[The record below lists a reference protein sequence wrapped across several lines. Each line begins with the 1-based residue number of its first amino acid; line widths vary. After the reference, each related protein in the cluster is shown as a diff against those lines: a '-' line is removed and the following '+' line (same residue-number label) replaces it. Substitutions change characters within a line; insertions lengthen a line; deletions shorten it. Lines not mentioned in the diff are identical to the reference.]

1 MNEVGR
7 AMTDLSS
14 GCALAGAWCDDDCA
28 TTAIMEA
35 ISFVTP
41 ILETFCV
48 TTVARALSSEPL
60 GAELAEQCRTF
71 AREEAGHSR
80 IHRRF
85 NASLEAYLHRPP
97 PGLQAVQWLLDDA
110 KHRLSLA
117 NRLLLVAAIEHC
129 AAVLSKVYLQW
140 VRERPFR
147 IPFVKDLFVQHAREE
162 LAHRA
167 VAFDLSASIRRN
179 GGAGRALALSVVVLA
194 GLAYLTGAAA
204 WILHRKSDRRTGR
217 TLVALANFFVPE
229 RSFVARVRSCT
240 GDLIAFARH
249 NYHPLWLVQEPV
261 MEADT

>member
-1 MNEVGR
+1 MNAAGKG
-7 AMTDLSS
+7 MIDLSS
-14 GCALAGAWCDDDCA
+14 GGALSGPWCDDDCA

-41 ILETFCV
+41 LLETFCV

-60 GAELAEQCRTF
+60 GAELAEQCRAF

-97 PGLQAVQWLLDDA
+97 PGLQTVQWLLDGA
-110 KHRLSLA
+110 KRRLSLA
-117 NRLLLVAAIEHC
+117 NRLLVVATIEHC

-140 VRERPFR
+140 VGVRPFR
-147 IPFVKDLFVQHAREE
+147 IAFVKDLFTQHAREE

-167 VAFDLSASIRRN
+167 VAFDLSVSI
-179 GGAGRALALSVVVLA
+179 GQSGRARRSLALFMVLLA
-194 GLAYLTGAAA
+194 GCLYLTGAAA
-204 WILHRKSDRRTGR
+204 WILHRKSRRRTGG
-217 TLVALANFFVPE
+217 TLAALAKFFVPE
-229 RSFVARVRSCT
+229 PSFVARARSCT
-240 GDLIAFARH
+240 GDLLAFARD